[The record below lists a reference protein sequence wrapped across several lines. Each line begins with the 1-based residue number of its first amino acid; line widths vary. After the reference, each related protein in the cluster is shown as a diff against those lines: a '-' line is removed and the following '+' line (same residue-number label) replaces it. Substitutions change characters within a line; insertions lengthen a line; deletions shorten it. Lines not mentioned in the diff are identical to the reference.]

1 MNTDASRK
9 KGRSKRAHVLVALVD
24 KATEN
29 FIKNGELIANEN
41 PEIKEDMLAAVDEV
55 RKTGDVMTATSREF
69 ADDPCSSQKRGNMV
83 RAARALLSA
92 VTRLLIL
99 ADMVDVHLLL
109 RSLRVVEDDLERLK
123 NASNQAEL
131 LDNLKAFGKNANDLL
146 REAAR
151 RQQELRDPQLR
162 DDLAAARALLKK
174 HSTMLMTASKVYLR
188 HPELAAAKANRDFV
202 LRQVCEAVNTISDIA
217 HGKSHNGA
225 QEHPDYGPGELA
237 AALNDLDVRKF

>member
-1 MNTDASRK
+1 MTD
-9 KGRSKRAHVLVALVD
+9 
-24 KATEN
+24 
-29 FIKNGELIANEN
+29 
-41 PEIKEDMLAAVDEV
+41 
-55 RKTGDVMTATSREF
+55 TSREF
-69 ADDPCSSQKRGNMV
+69 AEDPCSSQKRGNMV
-83 RAARALLSA
+83 RAARALLLA

-99 ADMVDVHLLL
+99 ADMVDVHMLL

-123 NASNQAEL
+123 KASNQAEL
-131 LDNLKAFGKNANDLL
+131 MDGLRNFGKNATDLL

-217 HGKSHNGA
+217 KGQGRGA
-225 QEHPDYGPGELA
+225 TQPHSSYGPGELA
-237 AALNDLDVRKF
+237 AALNDLDVRIYLRKMILQNPRFV